1 MVNGE
6 ALEHLKAFVAK
17 PSRETATMLV
27 GIPALMLILESS
39 LNNKKTLWDS
49 LVELSKWMMQ
59 RATEVWTLVRGNEE
73 PLEAIRNVE
82 ENPDWRQV
90 SHEWVI

>member
-6 ALEHLKAFVAK
+6 ALEHLKAFVEK

-27 GIPALMLILESS
+27 GIPALMLVLESS
-39 LNNKKTLWDS
+39 LNNKKCLWDS

-59 RATEVWTLVRGNEE
+59 RTTEVWALVKGDEE
-73 PLEAIRNVE
+73 PLEAIRDVE
-82 ENPDWRQV
+82 ENPDWRKV
-90 SHEWVI
+90 SHERLI